1 MEERVNDMANETA
14 NHMANSDAEGIK
26 PAFSLSGVKFKH
38 ILDIETLDI
47 PSRKATCIVGPSGGG
62 KSTLLKMLN
71 RMVSPDAGVVR
82 FAGRDVRDFDP
93 VELRRRVVM
102 LPQTPVV
109 FPGNIRENLEIGC
122 RLSERPVPEEGAL
135 AAALSMV
142 SLRQGLGDDP
152 TKLSGGE
159 KQRLALARILLM
171 DPEVL
176 LLDEP
181 SSALDQETEKVIVDT
196 VSGYAR
202 DKGKTL
208 VMVTH
213 SPAVADRY
221 ADLLVRVVDGRV
233 AEVRAKDR
241 AELDQAGQDQVKGGG
256 ER

>member
-1 MEERVNDMANETA
+1 MANADAA
-14 NHMANSDAEGIK
+14 NAA
-26 PAFSLSGVKFKH
+26 PAFALKGVKFKH

-47 PSRKATCIVGPSGGG
+47 PLHKTTCVVGPSGSG
-62 KSTLLKMLN
+62 KSTLLKTLN
-71 RMVSPDAGVVR
+71 RMVSPDAGTVT
-82 FAGRDVRDFDP
+82 FAGRDIRDFDP

-102 LPQTPVV
+102 LPQIPVV

-122 RLSERPVPEEGAL
+122 RFSERPVPDEGAL
-135 AAALSMV
+135 VGALRMV
-142 SLRQGLGDDP
+142 NLRQNLGDDP
-152 TKLSGGE
+152 SKLSGGE

-181 SSALDQETEKVIVDT
+181 SSSLDQETEKVIVDT
-196 VSGYAR
+196 VSSYAR
-202 DKGKTL
+202 ENGKTL

-221 ADLLVRVVDGRV
+221 ADLVVRVVEGRV
-233 AEVRAKDR
+233 TEVLVKDR
-241 AELDQAGQDQVKGGG
+241 VGLEQPNGGG